1 MGHGLVWFWS
11 KAGKSRKDVQE
22 VRNIT
27 SYCHYLT
34 SRMDVRNKGICEA
47 PGISLGSGLRD

>member
-47 PGISLGSGLRD
+47 QEYP